1 MTPQHHIIKETS
13 ETLSRLLQDEFKRN
27 GYKRVHIVE
36 QAPKPD
42 AIEGKLPAVSV
53 YLYQM
58 SIDPEGYDSTPHSE
72 LVEVPQDDGSIK
84 EFFRRRRLWV
94 RLDYLISAWAQTP
107 EDEQLLLGL
116 IIRTVME
123 NPEITRDRLK
133 GQSFEDDFKLNVL
146 MSARLDEGTLARFWG
161 SLNQPVRPAVQA
173 WTAIPILPEKL
184 EEFKRVQTRQLE
196 YTSPP
201 GGASVDRDPDPPR
214 EARGVQARPDP
225 PARVQIDHR
234 STRHRGGPQRQPVP
248 RRASPRSGGH
258 DARQEVAKVLCRG
271 VHEARAAIR

>member
-1 MTPQHHIIKETS
+1 MRSPGSRVTPQHHIIKETS

-36 QAPKPD
+36 KAPKPD
-42 AIEGKLPAVSV
+42 EIEGNLTAVSV

-58 SIDPEGYDSTPHSE
+58 SIDPEGTDHTPHSE
-72 LVEVPQDDGSIK
+72 LVEVVQDDGTIK

-94 RLDYLISAWAQTP
+94 RLDYLLSAWAQTP

-123 NPEITRDRLK
+123 NPAIPRDKLK
-133 GQSFEDDFKLNVL
+133 GQSFEDDFTLNL
-146 MSARLDEGTLARFWG
+146 LLSARLDEGTLARFWG

-184 EEFKRVQTRQLE
+184 EEFRRVEERRLE
-196 YTSPP
+196 YKSITDPRISEQGPSGNP
-201 GGASVDRDPDPPR
+201 FLGARRLDLGGGA
-214 EARGVQARPDP
+214 G
-225 PARVQIDHR
+225 
-234 STRHRGGPQRQPVP
+234 
-248 RRASPRSGGH
+248 
-258 DARQEVAKVLCRG
+258 KK
-271 VHEARAAIR
+271 

>member
-36 QAPKPD
+36 SAPKPD
-42 AIEGKLPAVSV
+42 AIEGKLPAVSA

-58 SIDPEGYDSTPHSE
+58 SIDPDGFDMSPTQEV
-72 LVEVPQDDGSIK
+72 VEVPQEDGTIK

-94 RLDYLISAWAQTP
+94 RLDYLLSAWAQTP

-123 NPEITRDRLK
+123 NAEIPRERLK
-133 GQSFEDDFKLNVL
+133 GASFEDDFVLNWL

-161 SLNQPVRPAVQA
+161 SLNQPVRPAIQA

-184 EEFKRVQTRQLE
+184 EEFKRVQSRQLE
-196 YTSPP
+196 YKSITDPRISEQGPSGNP
-201 GGASVDRDPDPPR
+201 FFAAAKRLDLGG
-214 EARGVQARPDP
+214 
-225 PARVQIDHR
+225 
-234 STRHRGGPQRQPVP
+234 GG
-248 RRASPRSGGH
+248 GGGN
-258 DARQEVAKVLCRG
+258 K
-271 VHEARAAIR
+271 

>member
-1 MTPQHHIIKETS
+1 VSTPQHHIIKETS

-53 YLYQM
+53 YLYQI
-58 SIDPEGYDSTPHSE
+58 SIDPEGYHATAWTE
-72 LVEVPQDDGSIK
+72 TVEVPQPDGTIK
-84 EFFRRRRLWV
+84 EFFRDRRLWV
-94 RLDYLISAWAQTP
+94 RLDYLMSAWAQTP

-123 NPEITRDRLK
+123 NPSIERDRLR
-133 GQSFEDDFKLNVL
+133 GDSFEDDFTLNMSL
-146 MSARLDEGTLARFWG
+146 SARLDEGTLARFWG

-184 EEFKRVQTRQLE
+184 WEFKRVHQRQLE
-196 YTSPP
+196 YK
-201 GGASVDRDPDPPR
+201 SVLDPDADEIGPAP
-214 EARGVQARPDP
+214 EARTLGDLGAPAIGAGKRIDLGP
-225 PARVQIDHR
+225 P
-234 STRHRGGPQRQPVP
+234 TGGKD
-248 RRASPRSGGH
+248 GG
-258 DARQEVAKVLCRG
+258 DKR
-271 VHEARAAIR
+271 

>member
-1 MTPQHHIIKETS
+1 MRAEPLGNRLSTPQHHIIKETS

-58 SIDPEGYDSTPHSE
+58 SIDPEGYDATPHSE
-72 LVEVPQDDGSIK
+72 IVEVPQDDGTMK
-84 EFFRRRRLWV
+84 EFMRRRRLWV
-94 RLDYLISAWAQTP
+94 RLDYLLSAWAQTP

-123 NPEITRDRLK
+123 NPEITREKLK
-133 GQSFEDDFKLNVL
+133 GNSFEDDFRLNIL
-146 MSARLDEGTLARFWG
+146 LSARLDEGTLARFWG

-184 EEFKRVQTRQLE
+184 EEFQRVTAPPQIKYKSLIDPRVNEQG
-196 YTSPP
+196 P
-201 GGASVDRDPDPPR
+201 GGNPFL
-214 EARGVQARPDP
+214 
-225 PARVQIDHR
+225 
-234 STRHRGGPQRQPVP
+234 GGKRLEL
-248 RRASPRSGGH
+248 GG
-258 DARQEVAKVLCRG
+258 AGKK
-271 VHEARAAIR
+271 

>member
-1 MTPQHHIIKETS
+1 MTTPQHHIIKETS

-58 SIDPEGYDSTPHSE
+58 SIDPDGFDSTVQQE
-72 LVEVPQDDGSIK
+72 IVEVPQDDGSIK
-84 EFFRRRRLWV
+84 EFFRMRRMWV
-94 RLDYLISAWAQTP
+94 RLDYLLSAWAQTP

-116 IIRTVME
+116 MIRTIME
-123 NPEITRDRLK
+123 NPEIARDRLK
-133 GQSFEDDFKLNVL
+133 GQSFEEDFKLNIL

-184 EEFKRVQTRQLE
+184 TEFRRVQTRQLE
-196 YTSPP
+196 YKSITDPRISETGPSGNP
-201 GGASVDRDPDPPR
+201 WIGARRLDLGG
-214 EARGVQARPDP
+214 
-225 PARVQIDHR
+225 
-234 STRHRGGPQRQPVP
+234 GG
-248 RRASPRSGGH
+248 SGGGGGGG
-258 DARQEVAKVLCRG
+258 KK
-271 VHEARAAIR
+271 

>member
-13 ETLSRLLQDEFKRN
+13 ETISRLLQAEFKRN

-36 QAPKPD
+36 QAPKSD

-72 LVEVPQDDGSIK
+72 LVEVPQEDGSIK

-123 NPEITRDRLK
+123 NPELPRDKLK
-133 GQSFEDDFKLNVL
+133 GQSFEEDFRLAMTL
-146 MSARLDEGTLARFWG
+146 SARLDEGTLARFWG

-173 WTAIPILPEKL
+173 WTAIPIIPERL
-184 EEFKRVQTRQLE
+184 QEFRRVETRQLNYRSITDPRVNE
-196 YTSPP
+196 EGPNGWPLMGSRRLEL
-201 GGASVDRDPDPPR
+201 GGGKKAP
-214 EARGVQARPDP
+214 
-225 PARVQIDHR
+225 
-234 STRHRGGPQRQPVP
+234 
-248 RRASPRSGGH
+248 
-258 DARQEVAKVLCRG
+258 K
-271 VHEARAAIR
+271 

>member
-36 QAPKPD
+36 QAPRPD

-58 SIDPEGYDSTPHSE
+58 SIDPEGFDATPHQE
-72 LVEVPQDDGSIK
+72 LVEVTQADGSIK

-94 RLDYLISAWAQTP
+94 RLDYLVSAWAQTP

-116 IIRTVME
+116 IIRCVME
-123 NPEITRDRLK
+123 HPEIGGDQLV
-133 GQSFEDDFKLNVL
+133 GGSFEEDFKLNVL

-184 EEFKRVQTRQLE
+184 EEFKRVQSRQLE
-196 YTSPP
+196 YKSITDPRVSETGPSGQPFLSARRLDLGGGP
-201 GGASVDRDPDPPR
+201 GG
-214 EARGVQARPDP
+214 
-225 PARVQIDHR
+225 
-234 STRHRGGPQRQPVP
+234 T
-248 RRASPRSGGH
+248 
-258 DARQEVAKVLCRG
+258 KK
-271 VHEARAAIR
+271 

>member
-58 SIDPEGYDSTPHSE
+58 SIDPDGYDSNE
-72 LVEVPQDDGSIK
+72 YNEIVEIQQEDGTLK
-84 EFFRRRRLWV
+84 EYMRRRRLWV
-94 RLDYLISAWAQTP
+94 RLDYLLSAWAQTP

-123 NPEITRDRLK
+123 NSDIARPKLK
-133 GQSFEDDFKLNVL
+133 GESFEADYHMNVQL
-146 MSARLDEGTLARFWG
+146 SARLDEGTLARFWG
-161 SLNQPVRPAVQA
+161 SLNQPIRPAIQA
-173 WTAIPILPEKL
+173 WSAIPIIPENL

-196 YTSPP
+196 YKSITDPKISETGPSGNP
-201 GGASVDRDPDPPR
+201 FLGGRKLDL
-214 EARGVQARPDP
+214 
-225 PARVQIDHR
+225 
-234 STRHRGGPQRQPVP
+234 GG
-248 RRASPRSGGH
+248 GGGG
-258 DARQEVAKVLCRG
+258 KK
-271 VHEARAAIR
+271 